1 MKKYFLLAFLI
12 FIFGYNQAEHIQD
25 TLSELSAKTG
35 RLSNGLTYYI
45 RHNPASTGHTSYYLV
60 QNVGALLEE
69 DHQNGLAHFLEHMA
83 FNGTLHYPG
92 KSMLKML
99 EKQGINL
106 NRGINAYTSLN
117 ETLYGLDNV
126 PNTPG
131 MADSCLL
138 ILHDWSHFLNL
149 DENAIE
155 AERPVILEEWRTRR
169 DADFRLKA
177 KTTPVLMKGSRYA
190 VRDIIGDTSVIKNI
204 QQEDFRE
211 FYRTWYRPDL
221 QAILII
227 GDLDPEQTEQ
237 LIKKQ
242 FADIPAPKNAPER
255 PFFEIPLKE
264 KFTFVQATDPETP
277 RIRLR
282 ISTRQRATD
291 IETAPES
298 TLQENLHTEL
308 FNRLMRERLFE
319 MFRQNNIPALGYS
332 LVRHNPQRGYQ
343 ALTLTVIPRPGD
355 EEKVVKA
362 MLTEKERAKRF
373 GFSEGELQRA
383 KTLLLNDAR
392 KACDNQD
399 KQLNAY
405 YIERCSQNFLENT
418 PVPEPAAYL
427 EFLQRQLPAI
437 TSEQMAGLLKK
448 WDDDTNYAVS
458 VTGPVNMAPIDSARI
473 REWITTASQWEIAPY
488 REEQPAE
495 LLIPSSLT
503 EGKIVKETLL
513 KELGA
518 TEWILSNGAKVVFKP
533 LTDGQGLSLLAF
545 RAGGTSGCTPEESA
559 ITGIL
564 PALVN
569 NYGISNLDA
578 LQLGKILSVKDIN
591 CGITLKPTYE
601 AMAGH
606 APSAEAE
613 SLLKMIWLRF
623 EQPRFDAN
631 VHKGLI
637 NNFKAQWAMRSKD
650 PFQQINDTLVTTL
663 NNYAPRFLPL
673 QTSQFDQ
680 ITLERTE
687 RLYREKF
694 ADPAS
699 FTFLITGQGNKE
711 QIKKLTEKY
720 IGSFASAQSTKKT
733 FLEKAI
739 FPAWKKLTKIRT
751 MPFPEPKSTVLINL
765 VSKLRYSPENE
776 HYHNVIS
783 NLLQAACMKELREK
797 DGAIYQVSVQKE
809 FEAKPAGKAILMV
822 YFDCAPGREQELT
835 DRVNRII
842 NDLARKGPEE
852 EELQKALRN
861 LKAME
866 NMSADNNSR
875 WINTLFSWY
884 FYGINKADQSLI
896 QQLYTHTSVNSCRSF
911 FSKFLNKAHQ
921 TEFHFI
927 PADSEVKL

>member
-1 MKKYFLLAFLI
+1 MKKNFLLAFLI
-12 FIFGYNQAEHIQD
+12 FIFGYNQAENLQD
-25 TLSELSAKTG
+25 TLSGLSFKTG

-45 RHNPASTGHTSYYLV
+45 RHNPASAGHTSYYLV

-92 KSMLKML
+92 KSMLSML
-99 EKQGINL
+99 EKQGITL

-126 PNTPG
+126 PNAPG

-138 ILHDWSHFLNL
+138 ILHDWSHFLSL
-149 DENAIE
+149 DKNAIE

-177 KTTPVLMKGSRYA
+177 KTTPVWMKGSRYA
-190 VRDIIGDTSVIKNI
+190 VRDIIGDTTVIKNL
-204 QQEDFRE
+204 QQEDLRK

-237 LIKKQ
+237 LLKKQ
-242 FADIPAPKNAPER
+242 FADISAPPNAPGR
-255 PFFEIPLKE
+255 PFFEIPLNE

-277 RIRLR
+277 RVRIR

-291 IETAPES
+291 TTTSPEAV
-298 TLQENLHTEL
+298 LLENLQTEL
-308 FNRLMRERLFE
+308 FNRLMRERLFG

-332 LVRHNPQRGYQ
+332 LVRHTPERGYK

-362 MLTEKERAKRF
+362 MLTEKERAKRH
-373 GFSEGELQRA
+373 GFTEGELQRA
-383 KTLLLNDAR
+383 KTMLLNDAR

-399 KQLNAY
+399 KQPNAY
-405 YIERCSQNFLENT
+405 YIERYSQNFLENT
-418 PVPEPAAYL
+418 PVPEPADYL
-427 EFLQRQLPAI
+427 KFLQRQLSAI

-448 WDDDTNYAVS
+448 WDDGTNYTVS

-518 TEWILSNGAKVVFKP
+518 KEWILSNGAKVVFKP

-559 ITGIL
+559 IAGIL

-637 NNFKAQWAMRSKD
+637 NNFKSQWTMRSKD
-650 PFQQINDTLVTTL
+650 PFQQINDTLVATL

-680 ITLERTE
+680 ITLEETE
-687 RLYREKF
+687 KLYRKKF

-699 FTFLITGQGNKE
+699 FTFLITGQGDEE

-720 IGSFASAQSTKKT
+720 IGSFPSAQLTQKPI
-733 FLEKAI
+733 LEKAI
-739 FPAWKKLTKIRT
+739 FPAWKKLTKTRT

-765 VSKLRYSPENE
+765 VSELPYSPENE
-776 HYHNVIS
+776 HYHNVMS
-783 NLLQAACMKELREK
+783 TLLQAACMKELREK
-797 DGAIYQVSVQKE
+797 DGAVYQVSVQNE
-809 FEAKPAGKAILMV
+809 FEAKPAGKAIIMV
-822 YFDCAPGREQELT
+822 YFDCAPEREQELT

-842 NDLARKGPEE
+842 DDLTRKGPEE
-852 EELQKALRN
+852 EELQKALKN
-861 LKAME
+861 LKATE
-866 NMSADNNSR
+866 NRSTDHNSR
-875 WINTLFSWY
+875 WINTLFFWY
-884 FYGINKADQSLI
+884 FHGINKADKNYTE
-896 QQLYTHTSVNSCRSF
+896 QLYNKTSVKSCRTF
-911 FSKFLNKAHQ
+911 FRKFMNKAHQ
-921 TEFHFI
+921 TNFFFKPENT
-927 PADSEVKL
+927 